1 MIAGLRAFL
10 SRLAASFR
18 NRRLDRGFDVEV
30 STHIDLLIDEH
41 RDKGLSEIEA
51 TRAAY
56 RKLGRVPALR
66 DQHRDQRGLPFVD
79 ALRQDSKFAARTLWK
94 APAFTAIV
102 VLSLALGIGA
112 NTALFTL
119 IDGLLLRSLPVRNPE
134 QLVQL
139 HVSPMMG
146 SKLKKPLIS
155 FGPRVFEDFR
165 SRTGV
170 FSAVVGFWP
179 IDRPMIE
186 VDGSPEPERGVQF
199 MSANF
204 FQDLGVSPIAGR
216 SPASSD
222 DNVAVISARWH
233 RTRFAGGS
241 AVGRTL
247 SVNGRPYSII
257 GVAPLRFHGF
267 LLENAADIWLVS
279 RAAPELVL
287 VGRMQ
292 PTVTPLQA
300 QAAVSDYMRRYFLD
314 RFTGNFPPDQAVE
327 TEAVPVG
334 RGVSQLRED
343 YTGALWS
350 LMALVSIVLLTT
362 CTNVGNLLM
371 LRNAARVREMTV
383 RAALGAGRG
392 RLTLQYLVESTLLAA
407 AGCILGLLL
416 ARWGVALIVGML
428 PLATVPDNL
437 TFYLDARVLTFAIG
451 VSLIAV
457 LLFGVAPARR
467 ATRVDLTGSLRSSH
481 GTTSP
486 KGARRL
492 GRALVSCQV
501 GLSVVLLV
509 AGGLFV
515 QTLLNLSHTNLGF
528 NADRLL
534 QVSID
539 TRGAGYR
546 EGQVGAPYRLLLE
559 RVRALAGVRSVTA
572 VRNAVMRNA
581 RTMMAIQLPGLQR
594 QGDEVWQ
601 AAEVGP
607 GFFETMG
614 YTLVRGRTFTATD
627 YDAEQPAFVI
637 NEAFAKHFFPND
649 DPVARNIGIVGII
662 RDAKFHAVRAPLEP
676 MMFEKMRKEPDR
688 VSTLLV
694 RISGDPKAI
703 APAIRQAVQGVHPRL
718 LLGVRTMQE
727 DINRDIARERMVAA
741 VSAFFSGLGLLLAS
755 IGIFGVASYT
765 VAQRTKELAIR
776 RALGAGRWSVIR
788 ESLRETTTVF
798 AVGLLAGTA
807 AAIGLVRLMASAI
820 ADLLFGLTATS
831 AANIAAAVTLMIAVA
846 LTACVLPAHRAT
858 RIDPLAG
865 IREE

>member
-662 RDAKFHAVRAPLEP
+662 RDAKFDAVRAPLEP